1 MSGFYNTTDKA
12 MEEFSRLRPDAS
24 EQAVKRNR
32 GRINAHLSRDYSGGV
47 GLKKIGLKVQDTKNF
62 IEFYINPEH
71 SDRVDV
77 EFNIAVLSQNG
88 WEVFDSEEA
97 KGNNEF
103 MVGQASYEQ
112 AKNEIKQKHLQ
123 EKRDE
128 DESIQD

>member
-1 MSGFYNTTDKA
+1 MSGFYNTTDRA
-12 MEEFSRLRPDAS
+12 MEEFSRLRSDAS

-32 GRINAHLSRDYSGGV
+32 GRIDAHLSRDYSGGV
-47 GLKKIGLKVQDTKNF
+47 GLKKIGLRVQDTKNF

-71 SDRVDV
+71 DDRVDI

-97 KGNNEF
+97 RGNNEF
-103 MVGQASYEQ
+103 MVGQASYER
-112 AKNEIKQKHLQ
+112 AKSEVKKKHLRK
-123 EKRDE
+123 KRDE

>member
-24 EQAVKRNR
+24 ERSVKRNR
-32 GRINAHLSRDYSGGV
+32 GRIDAHLSRDYSGGV
-47 GLKKIGLKVQDTKNF
+47 GLKRIGLRVQDTKNF

-71 SDRVDV
+71 KDRVDV

-97 KGNNEF
+97 RGNNEF
-103 MVGQASYEQ
+103 MLGQASYGQ
-112 AKNEIKQKHLQ
+112 AKNELKQKHLQ
-123 EKRDE
+123 EKRDR

>member
-24 EQAVKRNR
+24 EQAAKRNR

-47 GLKKIGLKVQDTKNF
+47 GLKKIGLRVQDTKNF

-71 SDRVDV
+71 DDRVDV

-97 KGNNEF
+97 RGNNEF
-103 MVGQASYEQ
+103 MLGQASYEQ
-112 AKNEIKQKHLQ
+112 AKNEVKQKHLQ